1 MTRIICAAAIAALAA
16 GCTTTTTT
24 TTQAPAI
31 TPTGGGAQLSA
42 ASTRFAQ
49 AAARTGLPV
58 DVATAFFDQGYE
70 LKTNP
75 NAAVRNEVMRDCQ
88 ELSTLVLDPAVVA
101 SATRSDAVIYSV
113 CAGLLA

>member
-1 MTRIICAAAIAALAA
+1 MTRIICALAIAAFSA
-16 GCTTTTTT
+16 GCTTTTT
-24 TTQAPAI
+24 TTQAPAAA
-31 TPTGGGAQLSA
+31 TGGGAQLSA

-58 DVATAFFDQGYE
+58 DAATAFFDQGYD

-75 NAAVRNEVMRDCQ
+75 NTALRNEVMRDCQ

-101 SATRSDAVIYSV
+101 TATRSDAEIYSV